1 MPLATHVLLV
11 RHGQSKGNAERR
23 FGGHTATP
31 LSARGRDQA
40 AATARTLK
48 SESITVIFSSDL
60 ARALDTARPLAN
72 MTGLA
77 VHGTTAF
84 RERDVG
90 VMEGLTFED
99 AAQQH
104 PEQYAALLHRD
115 FEHVLSGGESYRQ
128 LLDRARQKLDEIIEE
143 HRGGRVAVF
152 SHTGTICI
160 LALHLM
166 GALDAPELKP
176 VWISSANC
184 GTMVL
189 SAYSQSTIHVISLR
203 CNSHVCR
210 LLYLA
215 LNAETKFHSPHS
227 AVRIAG
233 APASSGMSLM
243 LIEPM
248 NVRP

>member
-1 MPLATHVLLV
+1 MPPVRNATNVTNVLLV

-31 LSARGRDQA
+31 LSARGRNQA
-40 AATARTLK
+40 EATARTLR
-48 SESITVIFSSDL
+48 SESLTAIYSSDL
-60 ARALDTARPLAN
+60 ARAMDTAKPLAN
-72 MTGLA
+72 MTRLP
-77 VHGTTAF
+77 VQGTSAF

-104 PEQYAALLHRD
+104 PEQYAALLRRD
-115 FEHVLSGGESYRQ
+115 FEYVLTGGESYRQ

-143 HRGGRVAVF
+143 NRGGKIAVF

-184 GTMVL
+184 GITRFELRDDGFVRVL
-189 SAYSQSTIHVISLR
+189 TV
-203 CNSHVCR
+203 NDTSH
-210 LLYLA
+210 LA
-215 LNAETKFHSPHS
+215 HL
-227 AVRIAG
+227 
-233 APASSGMSLM
+233 
-243 LIEPM
+243 
-248 NVRP
+248 